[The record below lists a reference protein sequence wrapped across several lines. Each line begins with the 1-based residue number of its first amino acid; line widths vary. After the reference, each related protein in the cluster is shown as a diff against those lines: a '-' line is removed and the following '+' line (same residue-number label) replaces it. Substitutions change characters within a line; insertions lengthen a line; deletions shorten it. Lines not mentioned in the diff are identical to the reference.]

1 MTKLTFFP
9 LGNADTT
16 LIRLKD
22 NRLVL
27 LDYAD
32 MRDPDDQ
39 FDSRCDLPVVLRK
52 EMTEAGKTD
61 FAVVCFTHLDN
72 DHICGASDF
81 FWLRH
86 AEIYQEKGRPKIEEL
101 WVPAGAI
108 TETGLTGNAATIRR
122 EARFR
127 LLNGEGI
134 KVFSRP
140 ELLSDFLAANGL
152 TLEDRKHCIVDAGKV
167 VPGFTKEGPA
177 KAEFFVH
184 CPFAWRTDERG
195 LEDRNKDSV
204 VLQVTFDEDGIE
216 TKALL
221 GSDVEYE
228 TLCEIVKTSKKH
240 GNEHRLEWDVL
251 KLFHHCS
258 YKSIGP
264 EIGDDE
270 TEAVEETKWLFEEQ
284 SRDGCIIVSPSK
296 PIPQPGSV
304 EDDDVQPPHRQAANH
319 YKRVVLE
326 REGDFK
332 VTMETPDHIRPK
344 PFRVD
349 ITRWGAA
356 ISFISSGST
365 AQATSTPVRSGA

>member
-1 MTKLTFFP
+1 MTRLTFFP

-16 LIRLKD
+16 LIRLAD

-32 MRDPDDQ
+32 MRNPNDQ
-39 FDSRCDLPVVLRK
+39 FDSRCDLPVALRK
-52 EMTEAGKTD
+52 EMSEAGQTD

-86 AEIYQEKGRPKIEEL
+86 STAHQGKGRPKIDEL

-108 TETGLTGNAATIRR
+108 TETGLVGNAATIRK
-122 EARFR
+122 EARHR
-127 LLNGEGI
+127 LIEGTGI

-140 ELLSDFLAANGL
+140 ELLKEFLASHGL
-152 TLEDRKHCIVDAGKV
+152 TLEDRKHCIVDAGKL
-167 VPGFTKEGPA
+167 VPGFTREGSA

-204 VLQVTFDEDGIE
+204 VLHVTFIEGGVE

-221 GSDVEYE
+221 GSDVEYG

-264 EIGDDE
+264 EIGEDE
-270 TEAVEETKWLFEEQ
+270 TESVDETRWLFEEQ
-284 SRDGCIIVSPSK
+284 SRDGCIIVSPSWE
-296 PIPQPGSV
+296 IPQKGTA
-304 EDDDVQPPHRQAANH
+304 EEDDVQPPHRQAANH
-319 YKRVVLE
+319 HKRVVADRGGE
-326 REGDFK
+326 FK
-332 VTMETPDHIRPK
+332 ATMETPDRIRPK
-344 PFRVD
+344 PFRID
-349 ITRWGAA
+349 ITGFGAA
-356 ISFISSGST
+356 ISYISSSST
-365 AQATSTPVRSGA
+365 GTATSTPVRGG

>member
-1 MTKLTFFP
+1 MTRLTFFP

-16 LIRLKD
+16 LIRLAD

-32 MRDPDDQ
+32 MRNAKDQ
-39 FDSRCDLPVVLRK
+39 FDNRCDLPVALRK
-52 EMTEAGKTD
+52 EMSEAGKTD

-86 AEIYQEKGRPKIEEL
+86 SATHQGNSRPKIDEL

-108 TETGLTGNAATIRR
+108 TETGLSGNAAIIRK
-122 EARFR
+122 EARYR
-127 LLNGEGI
+127 LIEGKGI

-140 ELLSDFLAANGL
+140 ELLKDFLAEHNL
-152 TLEDRKHCIVDAGKV
+152 TLEDRKDCIVDAGKL
-167 VPGFTKEGPA
+167 VPGFTKDNSA

-204 VLQVTFDEDGIE
+204 VLHVTFFEEGTE

-221 GSDVEYE
+221 GSDVEYG
-228 TLCEIVKTSKKH
+228 TLCEIVRTSKKH
-240 GNEHRLEWDVL
+240 KNEHRLEWDVL

-264 EIGDDE
+264 EIGKDE
-270 TEAVEETKWLFEEQ
+270 TEAVEETRWLFEEQ
-284 SRDGCIIVSPSK
+284 SRDGCIIVSPSW
-296 PIPQPGSV
+296 PIPQKGTE
-304 EDDDVQPPHRQAANH
+304 EDEDIQPPHRQAANH
-319 YKRVVLE
+319 HKRVVGNRGGE
-326 REGDFK
+326 FK
-332 VTMETPDHIRPK
+332 VTMETPDKIKPK
-344 PFRVD
+344 PFRID

-356 ISFISSGST
+356 ISYISSTST
-365 AQATSTPVRSGA
+365 ANATSTPVRGG

>member
-1 MTKLTFFP
+1 MTRLTFFP

-16 LIRLKD
+16 LIRLTD

-32 MRDPDDQ
+32 MRDPNDQ
-39 FDSRCDLPVVLRK
+39 FDGRCDLPVALRK
-52 EMTEAGKTD
+52 EMSEAGKSD

-86 AEIYQEKGRPKIEEL
+86 STTYQGDKRPKIDEM

-108 TETGLTGNAATIRR
+108 TETGLTGNAATIRK

-127 LLNGEGI
+127 LLEGKGI

-140 ELLSDFLAANGL
+140 ELLKDFLAANGL
-152 TLEDRKHCIVDAGKV
+152 ALEDRKDCIVDAGKL
-167 VPGFTKEGPA
+167 VPGFTKDGPA

-184 CPFAWRTDERG
+184 CPFAWRTDDRG

-204 VLQVTFDEDGIE
+204 VLQVTFVEGGVE

-221 GSDVEYE
+221 GSDVEYG

-240 GNEHRLEWDVL
+240 GNEHRLEWDIL

-258 YKSIGP
+258 YTAIGP
-264 EIGDDE
+264 DIGEDE
-270 TEAVEETKWLFEEQ
+270 TESVEETRWLFEEQ
-284 SRDGCIIVSPSK
+284 SRDGCIIVSPSW
-296 PIPQPGSV
+296 PIPQKGTD
-304 EDDDVQPPHRQAANH
+304 EDDDIQPPHRQAANH
-319 YKRVVLE
+319 HKRVV
-326 REGDFK
+326 GDRGGQFK
-332 VTMETPDHIRPK
+332 VTMETPDKARPK

-349 ITRWGAA
+349 VTAFGAA
-356 ISFISSGST
+356 ISFISTSST
-365 AQATSTPVRSGA
+365 STATSTPVRGG